1 MKRIVYVISRY
12 YWTAIC
18 KFSAKFAVIFPKL
31 ELFVSILDKALKK
44 RTEVL
49 GKESVYCMLKVNKW
63 QQKAKKLIVAMHNN
77 EKVLKGEKKV

>member
-12 YWTAIC
+12 YLTAIC
-18 KFSAKFAVIFPKL
+18 KFSANLAKIFPKW
-31 ELFVSILDKALKK
+31 ELFVSVLDKALEK
-44 RTEVL
+44 RTKML

-63 QQKAKKLIVAMHNN
+63 QQRAKKLIVTMHNN